1 MPPFFRR
8 RSVTSGQSGLRRAL
22 SFKGRLTMS
31 IRTLALALFST
42 YAVLLA
48 PVRADAQFTATPF
61 SDPAT
66 GERYHIEASFGWW
79 NPTPQFEIASES
91 LGVLGTRIDAVAD
104 LGIEKKQI
112 PDLRIVLRPARKHKF
127 RINYLPMTYSA
138 VSTVHRAF
146 VFNGIRYN
154 VNLPVS
160 TELSW
165 KTWHLGYEYDF
176 IYRDRGFVGIVLQ
189 AKATD
194 IQATLQAAS
203 LGTEFARAQAPI
215 PAIGGIGRVYVV
227 PNISITG
234 ELDLFKI
241 PSGIDERYQAHYFDF
256 DLYGTVNFNNYVSAQ
271 IGFRSLNLGYV
282 FEDDHGDFKA
292 KGLYFGGVVRY

>member
-1 MPPFFRR
+1 MMSMRQL
-8 RSVTSGQSGLRRAL
+8 SIGLYC
-22 SFKGRLTMS
+22 
-31 IRTLALALFST
+31 TLG
-42 YAVLLA
+42 LLVVPA
-48 PVRADAQFTATPF
+48 GAHAQFTATPF

-79 NPTPQFEIASES
+79 NPSPDFEIASES
-91 LGVLGTRIDAVAD
+91 LGQLGTRIDAITD
-104 LGIEKKQI
+104 LGIEKKQV
-112 PDLRIVLRPARKHKF
+112 PELRIVLRPGRKHKF
-127 RINYLPMTYSA
+127 RINYLPMSYSA
-138 VSTVHRAF
+138 SSTVHREF

-194 IQATLQAAS
+194 IQAS
-203 LGTEFARAQAPI
+203 LEAPPLGREFARAQAPV

-234 ELDLFKI
+234 ELDFFKI
-241 PSGIDERYQAHYFDF
+241 PSGIDERYEAHYWDF
-256 DLYGTVNFNNYVSAQ
+256 DLYGTVNFNDYVGAQ
-271 IGFRSLNLGYV
+271 VGFRSIDLGYV
-282 FEDDHGDFKA
+282 FEDDHGSFKA
-292 KGLYFGGVVRY
+292 RGLYFGGTVRY